1 MSELNG
7 KGPANN
13 HVEQGRGLGICKQ
26 KSSDKEYDYGTGM
39 GMRRQAGL
47 SRIDKKLNIFS
58 KSAPYSAYSG
68 SLECRVAEQASSI

>member
-13 HVEQGRGLGICKQ
+13 DVEQGRGLGICKQ

-39 GMRRQAGL
+39 GMRR
-47 SRIDKKLNIFS
+47 
-58 KSAPYSAYSG
+58 
-68 SLECRVAEQASSI
+68 

>member
-1 MSELNG
+1 MLKYMSELNG

-13 HVEQGRGLGICKQ
+13 DVEQGRGLGICKQ

-47 SRIDKKLNIFS
+47 SRIDKKLNIDKNENCS
-58 KSAPYSAYSG
+58 TYK
-68 SLECRVAEQASSI
+68 RTKQD

>member
-13 HVEQGRGLGICKQ
+13 DVEHGRGLGICKQ

-47 SRIDKKLNIFS
+47 SRIDKKLNIDKNENCS
-58 KSAPYSAYSG
+58 TYK
-68 SLECRVAEQASSI
+68 RTKQD

>member
-13 HVEQGRGLGICKQ
+13 DVEQGRGLGICKQ

-47 SRIDKKLNIFS
+47 NRFDKKLNIDKNENCS
-58 KSAPYSAYSG
+58 TYK
-68 SLECRVAEQASSI
+68 RTKQD

>member
-13 HVEQGRGLGICKQ
+13 DVEQGRGLGICKQ
-26 KSSDKEYDYGTGM
+26 KSSDKKYDYGTGM

-47 SRIDKKLNIFS
+47 SRIDKKLNIDKNENCS
-58 KSAPYSAYSG
+58 TYK
-68 SLECRVAEQASSI
+68 RTKQD